1 MTNWRNFLTLKKF
14 EDVAFPRDSEEFLIN
29 DKRYQSMKENLTEE
43 EETIVK
49 QAATT
54 ILG

>member
-1 MTNWRNFLTLKKF
+1 MTKGRNLLTLKKF
-14 EDVAFPRDSEEFLIN
+14 EDVAFLRYSEEFLIN
-29 DKRYQSMKENLTEE
+29 DKWYQSMKENLTEE